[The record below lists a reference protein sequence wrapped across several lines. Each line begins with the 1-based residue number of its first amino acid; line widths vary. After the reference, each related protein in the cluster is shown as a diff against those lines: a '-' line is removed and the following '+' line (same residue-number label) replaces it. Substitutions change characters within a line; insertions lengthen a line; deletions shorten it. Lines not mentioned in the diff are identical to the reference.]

1 MYKILLVALIV
12 FIPSICLADPIALVD
27 GNKSDFAQTFTP
39 DPTYS
44 QVNTSMTGTVVFKK
58 LPTAAETALGY
69 IDFSNIIM
77 MTVRPSLAS
86 TYYYNSDTTKTI
98 TLDAAKVTLIPLGKG
113 VSKVTISF
121 GAGTAEIQAMSK

>member
-1 MYKILLVALIV
+1 MYKILLVILIV
-12 FIPSICLADPIALVD
+12 LIPNLCLSDPIALVD
-27 GNKSDFAQTFTP
+27 GNKSDFAQTFIP

-77 MTVRPSLAS
+77 MTVRPTAAGV

-98 TLDAAKVTLIPLGKG
+98 SLDQ
-113 VSKVTISF
+113 SKLSHPYV
-121 GAGTAEIQAMSK
+121 AV